1 MFRGVKRLM
10 RSHRERLLSLVLLPA
25 FLLGTLPHT
34 DCICGD
40 GHREL
45 FCTPGHC
52 RACLS
57 RSSASGAGCHS
68 CCKAHAATEK
78 PSCCATKHCEQSP
91 AGGPTSVAAN
101 QGCCCKGVLEV
112 PAPVTLSKKSELTGH
127 STFVAVVESPPAY
140 VAANELWPSFDCVS
154 HSTPPPLDAVIV
166 YLHLTI

>member
-10 RSHRERLLSLVLLPA
+10 RSHRERVFSLVLLPA

-40 GHREL
+40 GHREP

-57 RSSASGAGCHS
+57 RSSASGAGGHS
-68 CCKAHAATEK
+68 CCKSHASSEK
-78 PSCCATKHCEQSP
+78 PSCCAGKQCERSP
-91 AGGPTSVAAN
+91 AGGPTSVAAK
-101 QGCCCKGVLEV
+101 QGCCCKGIIEV
-112 PAPVTLSKKSELTGH
+112 PTPVTLAKKSELTGH
-127 STFVAVVESPPAY
+127 SMVAAILESPQTY
-140 VAANELWPSFDCVS
+140 VSAAELWPSFECVS
-154 HSTPPPLDAVIV
+154 RSMPPPLDAVIV